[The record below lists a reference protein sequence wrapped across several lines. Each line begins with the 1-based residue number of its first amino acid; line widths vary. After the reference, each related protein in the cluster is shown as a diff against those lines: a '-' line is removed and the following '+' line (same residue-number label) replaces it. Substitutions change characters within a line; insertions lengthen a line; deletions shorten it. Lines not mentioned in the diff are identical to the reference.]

1 MANARYGNSSFYY
14 NLRLHDD
21 EKEKDKFIKDIERI
35 IRTSLEYK
43 NYIKFLKT
51 EALLKYCSLLNK
63 MPEEITA
70 KLSLEMHHYPFGL
83 YDLVNIILSKHLIER
98 IEFSRLT
105 IANEVMDLH
114 YNIQIGIVPLTV
126 TMHELAHSNSIKLS
140 SDMIFGDYHAFMQEY
155 VEYIPEDK
163 KLEISNMEQKSL
175 FNKDYY
181 AKINSVTLD
190 INPSIFSDDEDEDL
204 STKEIDEFFDDGNS

>member
-1 MANARYGNSSFYY
+1 
-14 NLRLHDD
+14 
-21 EKEKDKFIKDIERI
+21 
-35 IRTSLEYK
+35 
-43 NYIKFLKT
+43 
-51 EALLKYCSLLNK
+51 
-63 MPEEITA
+63 
-70 KLSLEMHHYPFGL
+70 MHHYPFGL
-83 YDLVNIILSKHLIER
+83 HDLVNIILSKNLIER

-155 VEYIPEDK
+155 DEYIPEDK